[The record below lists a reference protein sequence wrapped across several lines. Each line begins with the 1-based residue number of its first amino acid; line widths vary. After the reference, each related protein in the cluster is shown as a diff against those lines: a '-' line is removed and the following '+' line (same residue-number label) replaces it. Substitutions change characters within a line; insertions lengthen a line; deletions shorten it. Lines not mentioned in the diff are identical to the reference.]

1 MSLPSRKYVFGV
13 HSIAAYNP
21 QTGVPYYDI
30 AKVIGNLTINF
41 SGELVQLNGGSQ
53 PFPWAVEN
61 GVISTEGTLL
71 LREYPDFVYEA
82 FMGST
87 VTNNAAEAAGSVTT
101 ITNKNGTSL
110 VAATGIAS
118 VGLKSGASA
127 DVKTAQFVVV
137 AASATTVN
145 VYALSD
151 VDFKTGT
158 DLSFIDGSLKINE
171 SPLTIATGTAVDIP
185 NTGLEL
191 TGGAGTIAMT
201 TGDTAM
207 FDSRAINT
215 GSRLIEIGD
224 ANFSLPDVGLICVA
238 QKAGSSKIS
247 LIKLYRCKGAGVPLS
262 FAEKAFSE
270 AEIAIQAF
278 YDETA
283 GKVADILE
291 VENVA

>member
-13 HSIAAYNP
+13 HSVAAYNP
-21 QTGVPYYDI
+21 STGEPYYDM

-71 LREYPDFVYEA
+71 LREYPDFVYET
-82 FMGST
+82 FMGAT
-87 VTNNAAEAAGSVTT
+87 VTKNAAETAGSVTA
-101 ITNKNGTSL
+101 IANKKGTSL

-118 VGLKSGASA
+118 VGLKSGSSE
-127 DVKTAQFVVV
+127 DVKTANYVVK
-137 AASATTVN
+137 AASSTTVD

-151 VDFKTGT
+151 VDFKNGS
-158 DLSFIDGSLKINE
+158 DLSFVDGSLKITS
-171 SPLTIATGTAVDIP
+171 SPLTIATATAVEIP

-191 TGGAGTIAMT
+191 TGGAGTIGMT
-201 TGDTAM
+201 VGDTAM

-215 GSRLIEIGD
+215 GSRLIEVGD
-224 ANFSLPDVGLICVA
+224 AGFSLPDVGLICVG
-238 QKAGSSKIS
+238 QKAGSKRIS